1 MKNTEK
7 YLPLGSVVL
16 LKGGEKKLMIIGY
29 CPVQAGE
36 EGATYDYSGSLWPE
50 GLISS
55 DQIALFNHDQIDKIF
70 CLGLSN
76 DEQKDFVT
84 KLKDFMQ
91 NPNQN

>member
-1 MKNTEK
+1 MNNTEK

-29 CPVQAGE
+29 CPVQAGDNTNN
-36 EGATYDYSGSLWPE
+36 TYDYSGCLWPE

-55 DQIALFNHDQIDKIF
+55 DQVALFNHDQIDKIF

-76 DEQKDFVT
+76 DEQKDFIT
-84 KLKDFMQ
+84 KLKDFMNTQ
-91 NPNQN
+91 N